1 MYLQSG
7 PDLLGLGTKMLI
19 LSLRT
24 LSSRLA
30 VFDTVERFVRLLLVL
45 SEANYKYTR
54 ASAFPYLSLCKRKWA
69 CFHVISR
76 QRNLWKWHSCT
87 VKMPAHRLC
96 CQKNFTASA
105 DRPEN
110 GIAWDM
116 EREPMRIRE
125 GYLVKK
131 VRRAALDWVEEEANS
146 EQAGEV

>member
-76 QRNLWKWHSCT
+76 QRNL
-87 VKMPAHRLC
+87 
-96 CQKNFTASA
+96 
-105 DRPEN
+105 
-110 GIAWDM
+110 
-116 EREPMRIRE
+116 
-125 GYLVKK
+125 
-131 VRRAALDWVEEEANS
+131 
-146 EQAGEV
+146 